1 MVKTLHF
8 TSAALLSI
16 TQRSLRACLSED
28 SRVLLFISQTFF
40 ELCGTYQFPK
50 FKVSR
55 AEYYLITLI
64 LQNRDNLWYNLRKF
78 LIKRNKMGIKI
89 LGTGS
94 YLPPQVVTNDDI
106 AQALDTSDEWIYSH
120 TGIRSRHVAGEGES
134 TSTMAVEAAK
144 SAMAA
149 ANVAPEDIGLII
161 VATSTPDY
169 NPFPSTA
176 CVVQGAL
183 GCVNAGAFDLQAA
196 CAGFVYALEQARGFV
211 NFYPDKKALV
221 IGAESLTRILDW
233 TDRASCILFGDG
245 AGAVVLGNDAPPGMA
260 STETKAHT
268 ILGADGKGS
277 HFIMRSG
284 GCKDS
289 IGVKPGGVMVKPV
302 PHLCELTLM
311 GHDVFAFAVK
321 ALSKVAR
328 DLCDKL
334 GTKPEELD
342 RVFAHQANGR
352 IIEATARRMKLPLEK
367 FWLNLETTANTSAAS
382 IPISLDQAVRAGELK
397 DGMKIVM
404 VGFGAGLTYAGTY
417 CTWPNL

>member
-1 MVKTLHF
+1 
-8 TSAALLSI
+8 
-16 TQRSLRACLSED
+16 
-28 SRVLLFISQTFF
+28 
-40 ELCGTYQFPK
+40 
-50 FKVSR
+50 
-55 AEYYLITLI
+55 
-64 LQNRDNLWYNLRKF
+64 
-78 LIKRNKMGIKI
+78 MGIRI

-94 YLPPQVVTNDDI
+94 YLPERVVTNDDI
-106 AQALDTSDEWIYSH
+106 AKALDTSDEWIYSH

-134 TSTMAVEAAK
+134 TSTMAAEAARRAM
-144 SAMAA
+144 SAAG
-149 ANVAPEDIGLII
+149 VEPGEIGLI
-161 VATSTPDY
+161 VLATSTPDF

-176 CVVQGAL
+176 CIVQGLL

-211 NFYPDKKALV
+211 NFYPGKKALV
-221 IGAESLTRILDW
+221 IGAETLTRILDW

-245 AGAVVLGNDAPPGMA
+245 AGAVVIGNDEPPGQA
-260 STETKAHT
+260 SARTKAHT

-277 HFIMRSG
+277 HFIMRTG
-284 GCKDS
+284 GCREATGVS
-289 IGVKPGGVMVKPV
+289 AGEIGSRPQ
-302 PHLCELTLM
+302 PHTPELTLM
-311 GHDVFAFAVK
+311 GHDVFAFAVR

-328 DLCDKL
+328 DLCDTL
-334 GTKPEELD
+334 GTSPEDLD

-352 IIEATARRMKLPLEK
+352 IIEATARRMKLPLSR

-417 CTWPNL
+417 CTWPEL